1 MMAMLFSEVGMCQTR
16 AAGAIWHCQKARSV
30 ATALDPQHV
39 RDAQNQQET

>member
-1 MMAMLFSEVGMCQTR
+1 MVALFLVVGMCQTR
-16 AAGAIWHCQKARSV
+16 AAGAICHCQKARSV